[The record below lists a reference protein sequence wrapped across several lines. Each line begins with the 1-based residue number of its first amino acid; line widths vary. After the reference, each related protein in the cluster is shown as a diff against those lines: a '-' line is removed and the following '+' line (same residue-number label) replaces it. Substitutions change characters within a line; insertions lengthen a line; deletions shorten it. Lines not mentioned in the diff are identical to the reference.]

1 MNKKVI
7 LGIIIAMILTIIAS
21 PVANAFTID
30 GYTGSHMYG
39 IDFRMRNGW
48 NNGSYGQTYNWG
60 GGIPSISSNP
70 FPFDYTVSPRIGTNF
85 VMALSNG
92 SYSSY
97 SNIVAY
103 TGAYCI
109 GWGVPFGEYSSSDV
123 SGSTKM
129 SEYPLET
136 FKRTRNGDKLD
147 AEGIRAVKYAL
158 TYGYTYPTTSAQ
170 QVRNLGSVYSFEDGV
185 HAYGAAICGPNQ
197 PKIMATQ
204 ILCWISVN
212 KYVEQDDKVAVL
224 KDYFFERSWN
234 GNGEINR
241 YNVEG
246 IFDEYRGK
254 VVRAMKMPSFSR
266 NSRESAV
273 NDKIELKWSTANQ
286 RFEYT
291 ITDTN
296 NMYSADKVAILFE
309 NLGNLNVE
317 DHHNGTYT
325 IWTTNVVGSKE
336 SPYVFNVTKRI
347 DQAKGLIVVAKA
359 NNSDSQPVA
368 LPTNDPIVESGYLA
382 AYTQAIKI
390 KAHKVLKPIEN
401 AYGDAYV
408 KDCEYTVY
416 RDSNCTDVVET
427 IVVGEDG
434 NSNKTQY
441 LPYQHYWVKETKTN
455 ESAIINDTI
464 YEINPDDFVVDEDG
478 DLVVTFEAENEI
490 VPTGLDLV
498 KFYNQPGSDEN
509 PAAGAKFVLYLKNN
523 PQERYEQTIGAD
535 GRASFSNIPWGTY
548 ILHEEENS
556 PNYLE
561 IEDMEFVLH
570 KSEDEEQHTL
580 AIEADD
586 EFEVYLKV
594 VKKDKTTGEK
604 IVLPGAKFQI
614 YDIDRGEWVSQKTG
628 VTGEEIMTFETN
640 ENGDFTTP
648 RMLRAGK
655 YAVYEIE
662 APAGYYLAPEYRKP
676 EDASQYGQGG
686 IQLDLTK
693 NIEVEMISGTDA
705 YAKVLDVIEDDTRVN
720 LKIYKTGEQL
730 VNSRTEPDSYF
741 TTKDVEV
748 EKVIPIYEQR
758 PLEGVT
764 FKVYANGDIE
774 TPDHQNVYVN
784 DGDLVATI
792 TTDSTGYAEAKNLHK
807 GSYKIV
813 EESTPDGFIN
823 QEPDAQ
829 TGEPTNK
836 VIYADCTEHDQL
848 INATDHLE
856 KLTNDRQKLPYEF
869 KKIFDD
875 FKYKNGQEEKRAVFG
890 VYVRENIAGYDGNI
904 VLYKDNL
911 VELINVLG
919 DCTVETK
926 ADLPEGK
933 YYIKELYASY
943 PYSIK
948 TDEVDFE
955 LKYDGNQETV
965 KVYGRDI
972 INTPKTA
979 NLVFVKVSK
988 STDNGLILHGGIF
1001 ENSDQLDAK
1010 AKAVIEEIKMISADE
1025 TQDYKQALLNYYEEN
1040 KVVVVSGAEYEIW
1053 LDEEGKDKL
1062 YINDKNN
1069 PEAKIPAKFVTDETG
1084 VATVDGIPKG
1094 EYYLV
1099 ETNPPKGY
1107 NKSNDK
1113 VKFFVTEENTN
1124 TTLYYSVY
1132 DEHVIPDSPK
1142 FIHKVDQLNGE
1153 PVPNCKFE
1161 IKDSEGNRLLYSVT
1175 DEFGNADIPLDI
1187 FEDGKEYTY
1196 TEIEA
1201 PDVYYKDGQL
1211 YELNTEPHKFTAQI
1225 DENGDWVAQ
1234 TIVVE
1239 NYRPT
1244 TNVKFVKTDE
1254 ESNLVPNC
1262 KFELKS
1268 EEEGIYYKTGV
1279 TDENGIYV
1287 FENVPQGWYTYTELE
1302 APEKYDLDTTPHR
1315 VYVTGDEMIVDFVNT
1330 GDIPVVA
1337 LAILGVV
1344 CVAGIC
1350 YVVIRKVKANK
1361 KA

>member
-1 MNKKVI
+1 MNSKK
-7 LGIIIAMILTIIAS
+7 
-21 PVANAFTID
+21 
-30 GYTGSHMYG
+30 
-39 IDFRMRNGW
+39 
-48 NNGSYGQTYNWG
+48 
-60 GGIPSISSNP
+60 
-70 FPFDYTVSPRIGTNF
+70 
-85 VMALSNG
+85 
-92 SYSSY
+92 
-97 SNIVAY
+97 
-103 TGAYCI
+103 
-109 GWGVPFGEYSSSDV
+109 
-123 SGSTKM
+123 
-129 SEYPLET
+129 
-136 FKRTRNGDKLD
+136 
-147 AEGIRAVKYAL
+147 
-158 TYGYTYPTTSAQ
+158 
-170 QVRNLGSVYSFEDGV
+170 
-185 HAYGAAICGPNQ
+185 
-197 PKIMATQ
+197 
-204 ILCWISVN
+204 
-212 KYVEQDDKVAVL
+212 
-224 KDYFFERSWN
+224 
-234 GNGEINR
+234 
-241 YNVEG
+241 
-246 IFDEYRGK
+246 
-254 VVRAMKMPSFSR
+254 
-266 NSRESAV
+266 
-273 NDKIELKWSTANQ
+273 
-286 RFEYT
+286 
-291 ITDTN
+291 
-296 NMYSADKVAILFE
+296 
-309 NLGNLNVE
+309 
-317 DHHNGTYT
+317 
-325 IWTTNVVGSKE
+325 
-336 SPYVFNVTKRI
+336 
-347 DQAKGLIVVAKA
+347 
-359 NNSDSQPVA
+359 
-368 LPTNDPIVESGYLA
+368 YLM
-382 AYTQAIKI
+382 
-390 KAHKVLKPIEN
+390 N
-401 AYGDAYV
+401 
-408 KDCEYTVY
+408 
-416 RDSNCTDVVET
+416 
-427 IVVGEDG
+427 
-434 NSNKTQY
+434 
-441 LPYQHYWVKETKTN
+441 
-455 ESAIINDTI
+455 
-464 YEINPDDFVVDEDG
+464 
-478 DLVVTFEAENEI
+478 
-490 VPTGLDLV
+490 
-498 KFYNQPGSDEN
+498 
-509 PAAGAKFVLYLKNN
+509 
-523 PQERYEQTIGAD
+523 
-535 GRASFSNIPWGTY
+535 
-548 ILHEEENS
+548 
-556 PNYLE
+556 
-561 IEDMEFVLH
+561 
-570 KSEDEEQHTL
+570 
-580 AIEADD
+580 
-586 EFEVYLKV
+586 
-594 VKKDKTTGEK
+594 
-604 IVLPGAKFQI
+604 
-614 YDIDRGEWVSQKTG
+614 
-628 VTGEEIMTFETN
+628 
-640 ENGDFTTP
+640 
-648 RMLRAGK
+648 
-655 YAVYEIE
+655 
-662 APAGYYLAPEYRKP
+662 
-676 EDASQYGQGG
+676 
-686 IQLDLTK
+686 
-693 NIEVEMISGTDA
+693 
-705 YAKVLDVIEDDTRVN
+705 
-720 LKIYKTGEQL
+720 
-730 VNSRTEPDSYF
+730 
-741 TTKDVEV
+741 
-748 EKVIPIYEQR
+748 
-758 PLEGVT
+758 
-764 FKVYANGDIE
+764 
-774 TPDHQNVYVN
+774 
-784 DGDLVATI
+784 
-792 TTDSTGYAEAKNLHK
+792 
-807 GSYKIV
+807 
-813 EESTPDGFIN
+813 
-823 QEPDAQ
+823 
-829 TGEPTNK
+829 
-836 VIYADCTEHDQL
+836 
-848 INATDHLE
+848 
-856 KLTNDRQKLPYEF
+856 
-869 KKIFDD
+869 
-875 FKYKNGQEEKRAVFG
+875 FKYKNGLEERRAVFG
-890 VYVRENIAGYDGNI
+890 VYVRENITGYDGNI

-911 VELINVLG
+911 VELLDVLG

-1330 GDIPVVA
+1330 GA